1 MILLYSL
8 VGGVRMSWTQVR
20 NIVIWTVLISL
31 SAYYLYRGLLYRF
44 ITPDQ
49 LGPTLFH
56 KQLWYF
62 SHVLFALPVLVGG
75 PLQFSKK
82 LRATRPEIHRLLGKI
97 YVFGAVVAA
106 LTAIYLGGYVGE
118 YEGSKLPIVL
128 LALLWLFFTLGAWRS
143 AVHRQFDVHRVFMI
157 RSYGLALVLV
167 WLRLMGDVP
176 PDVMFFYIE
185 DQAVRDTTLEW
196 MSWVIPL
203 IAMEIYLS
211 WWPMLR
217 RRKSHNS
224 STATRATFQQA
235 E

>member
-1 MILLYSL
+1 
-8 VGGVRMSWTQVR
+8 MSRSQVL
-20 NIVIWTVLISL
+20 NIVIWTVLVGL

-44 ITPDQ
+44 ITPDK

-62 SHVLFALPVLVGG
+62 SHVIFALPVLVGG

-82 LRATRPEIHRLLGKI
+82 LRATRPEVHRLLGQI
-97 YVFGAVVAA
+97 YVSGAVGAA

-118 YEGSKLPIVL
+118 YEGSKLPIVI

-143 AVHRQFDVHRVFMI
+143 AVHRQFDVHRLFMI

-176 PDVMFFYIE
+176 PEFMFFYID

-211 WWPMLR
+211 WWPMLK
-217 RRKSHNS
+217 RRKSQKTP
-224 STATRATFQQA
+224 TATRTPRQSA

>member
-1 MILLYSL
+1 MPRS
-8 VGGVRMSWTQVR
+8 QVR
-20 NIVIWTVLISL
+20 NIVIWTALVGL

-82 LRATRPEIHRLLGKI
+82 LRTGLPKVHRLMGQV
-97 YVFGAVVAA
+97 YVFGAVGAA

-128 LALLWLFFTLGAWRS
+128 LALLWMFFTLGAWRS
-143 AVHRQFDVHRVFMI
+143 AVHGQFDVHRLFMI

-176 PDVMFFYIE
+176 PDFMFFYIE
-185 DQAVRDTTLEW
+185 DEAVRDTTLEW

-211 WWPMLR
+211 WWPMLK
-217 RRKSHNS
+217 RRKAPKTP
-224 STATRATFQQA
+224 TATHATLQPA

>member
-1 MILLYSL
+1 
-8 VGGVRMSWTQVR
+8 MSRSQVR
-20 NIVIWTVLISL
+20 NMIIWTILIGL

-49 LGPTLFH
+49 LGPTLLH

-62 SHVLFALPVLVGG
+62 SHLLFALPVLVGG

-82 LRATRPEIHRLLGKI
+82 LRTARPGVHRLLGQI
-97 YVFGAVVAA
+97 YVLGVTGAA

-143 AVHRQFDVHRVFMI
+143 AVRRQFEVHRLFMI

-167 WLRLMGDVP
+167 WLRLIGDAP
-176 PDVMFFYIE
+176 PDIMFFYIADE
-185 DQAVRDTTLEW
+185 AVRDTTQEW

-203 IAMEIYLS
+203 LVMETYLS
-211 WWPMLR
+211 WWPMLKPR
-217 RRKSHNS
+217 NS
-224 STATRATFQQA
+224 KTAAPPTGKNAQPA